1 VNTKTYFNP
10 LFLDG
15 NQYYSYSIKSMRKA
29 SNGNNG
35 NDSPLKIPLTR
46 LNKNLSSN
54 DKDNDDENNNNNGA
68 VVKSNETMT
77 VTILDPAQKRFEIP
91 ITDSSKSLWTV
102 KRIKNEGY
110 IVHGIEPSNQR
121 LIRLGKLLTD
131 DMTLAECGITVDSN
145 DTGNVIHLFPK
156 PNIVITRNGTNDQH
170 PSSSCLRST
179 LSPTTES
186 PTVTATA
193 HVPQIHIDVS
203 EASRTPAVTSPDIEL
218 ARYRVRLLCF
228 ILLVYS
234 AMHLLSLFTI
244 FAFSY
249 SNGDESED
257 DYNKSEP
264 GDPTDTAVGE
274 SPFDTTGMVRPWF
287 RGDTYDLF
295 VSLAGFSAATLGL
308 KATIRNIS
316 SLARLYFLALLIV
329 GISWLFE
336 SLVGI
341 DKNKKEDNSNSTD
354 NEPFDSLD
362 LDDDGNGLG
371 NSSNDFYTNILFAIL
386 IPLLIWGLCFYR
398 AWNYQHLL
406 VEAENEARERHLS
419 LLTGSNIGNNR
430 NHGDIS
436 DLELQ

>member
-1 VNTKTYFNP
+1 MV
-10 LFLDG
+10 
-15 NQYYSYSIKSMRKA
+15 
-29 SNGNNG
+29 
-35 NDSPLKIPLTR
+35 
-46 LNKNLSSN
+46 
-54 DKDNDDENNNNNGA
+54 
-68 VVKSNETMT
+68 VVKVPAVLMGVGDSGSISVFGLISTCKPMS
-77 VTILDPAQKRFEIP
+77 TIFYRSDSKESRFFPRHTYTYPIYRCTPLYIILIP
-91 ITDSSKSLWTV
+91 PLASFSLPFSSMAHSLV
-102 KRIKNEGY
+102 FE
-110 IVHGIEPSNQR
+110 
-121 LIRLGKLLTD
+121 
-131 DMTLAECGITVDSN
+131 TLAECGITVDSN

-156 PNIVITRNGTNDQH
+156 PNIVITRNGTNDQN
-170 PSSSCLRST
+170 PSSSCLRNT

-186 PTVTATA
+186 PTVPATA

-228 ILLVYS
+228 TLLVYS

-257 DYNKSEP
+257 DYNKSQP

-336 SLVGI
+336 SLIGI
-341 DKNKKEDNSNSTD
+341 DKSKKEDNSNSTD

-362 LDDDGNGLG
+362 LDDDSNGLG